1 VTRES
6 KPAARTLLTHF
17 LKTRRAALRPGDVG
31 LPPGPSYRR
40 TTGLRRCEVAQLA
53 GISTEW
59 YTLFEMGRDRAMTQR
74 VIGPV
79 AQALRLTEV
88 EREYVNDLVR
98 AEPPPQ
104 PTIELPPALGRLFED
119 DEKLVIAY
127 DRWLNATRW
136 NAVASVATSLDAA
149 DTRTRNVLWRLFHL
163 ANARERY
170 PQWESRARF
179 FVGLFRRA
187 LGRDSANPE
196 AHAIVRSL
204 ESSRAFVEMWDRHE
218 VFSLD
223 DEARTLI
230 QSPLQLR
237 DPRIGEIN
245 YFTVGLQI
253 PASAGGHVRIAVPS
267 DDDSRTILR
276 VHAASLEPR
285 RSA

>member
-1 VTRES
+1 
-6 KPAARTLLTHF
+6 
-17 LKTRRAALRPGDVG
+17 
-31 LPPGPSYRR
+31 
-40 TTGLRRCEVAQLA
+40 
-53 GISTEW
+53 
-59 YTLFEMGRDRAMTQR
+59 MTQR

-104 PTIELPPALGRLFED
+104 PTIDLPPALGRLFED

-127 DRWLNATRW
+127 DRWLNAMRW
-136 NAVASVATSLDAA
+136 NAVAAVATSLDAA
-149 DTRTRNVLWRLFHL
+149 DARTRNVLWRLFHL
-163 ANARERY
+163 PNARERY

-179 FVGLFRRA
+179 FLGLFRRA
-187 LGRDSANPE
+187 LGRDSANSE

-204 ESSRAFVEMWDRHE
+204 ESSRAFVEMWERHE

-230 QSPLQLR
+230 QFPLQLR
-237 DPRIGEIN
+237 DPHIGEIN

-276 VHAASLEPR
+276 EHAASFEAR